1 MRKIFAIIVLLH
13 LCFIWACIHQ
23 THQERQEDKSET
35 QTIGDMELVNDIMP
49 FSKSLMDEIQKSIS
63 DTNHRMQSQIY
74 DLWFAKTDGDCCF
87 AINKTICYNSKLAKG
102 FYLIEDK
109 LIVYY
114 GTDVTCGAIM
124 EGRIDPFINRENKDG
139 CIVSCLID
147 TTLLLKECPAG
158 FPDENS
164 DEALYTLFDPYGKIF
179 KVHNCDSLELIYEGC
194 L

>member
-1 MRKIFAIIVLLH
+1 MNRKPAIIVLLLFCC
-13 LCFIWACIHQ
+13 LCGCNYGKKTNNSIVESSF
-23 THQERQEDKSET
+23 QETDDSSYIK
-35 QTIGDMELVNDIMP
+35 LP
-49 FSKSLMDEIQKSIS
+49 FNHVLMDEIHQCIS

-74 DLWFAKTDGDCCF
+74 DLWFAKTDGDCCI
-87 AINKTICYNSKLAKG
+87 AINKTICYNSKLAEG
-102 FYLIEDK
+102 FYLIDDK

>member
-1 MRKIFAIIVLLH
+1 MNRKPAIIVLLLFCC
-13 LCFIWACIHQ
+13 LCGCNYGKKTNNSIVESSF
-23 THQERQEDKSET
+23 QETDDSSYIKS
-35 QTIGDMELVNDIMP
+35 P
-49 FSKSLMDEIQKSIS
+49 FNHVLMDEIHQCIS

-102 FYLIEDK
+102 FYLIDDK

>member
-1 MRKIFAIIVLLH
+1 MNRKPAIIVLLLFCC
-13 LCFIWACIHQ
+13 LCGCNYGKKTNNSIVESSF
-23 THQERQEDKSET
+23 QETDDSSYIKS
-35 QTIGDMELVNDIMP
+35 P
-49 FSKSLMDEIQKSIS
+49 FNHVLMDEIHQCIS

-74 DLWFAKTDGDCCF
+74 DLWFAKTDGDCCI
-87 AINKTICYNSKLAKG
+87 AINKTICYNSKLAEG
-102 FYLIEDK
+102 FYLIDDK
-109 LIVYY
+109 PIVYY
-114 GTDVTCGAIM
+114 GTEVTCGAIM

>member
-1 MRKIFAIIVLLH
+1 MNRKPVIIVFLLVCC
-13 LCFIWACIHQ
+13 LYGCNFDKKTDNSIVGSIS
-23 THQERQEDKSET
+23 QETDDSLYLDNKS
-35 QTIGDMELVNDIMP
+35 P
-49 FSKSLMDEIQKSIS
+49 FNPVLMDEIHQCIS

-87 AINKTICYNSKLAKG
+87 AISKTICYHSQAAEG
-102 FYLIEDK
+102 FYLIDDK

-124 EGRIDPFINRENKDG
+124 EGRIDPFINRENKVG

>member
-1 MRKIFAIIVLLH
+1 MNRKPAIIVLLLFCC
-13 LCFIWACIHQ
+13 LCGCNYGKKTNNSIVESSF
-23 THQERQEDKSET
+23 QETDDSSYIKS
-35 QTIGDMELVNDIMP
+35 P
-49 FSKSLMDEIQKSIS
+49 FNHVLMDEIQKSIS

-102 FYLIEDK
+102 FYLIDDK

-179 KVHNCDSLELIYEGC
+179 KVHNCDSLELIYEGG

>member
-1 MRKIFAIIVLLH
+1 MNRKPAIIVLL
-13 LCFIWACIHQ
+13 LFCCLFGCNYGKKADNSIVESNF
-23 THQERQEDKSET
+23 QETDDSPYIIKS
-35 QTIGDMELVNDIMP
+35 P
-49 FSKSLMDEIQKSIS
+49 FNHVLMDEIHQSIS
-63 DTNHRMQSQIY
+63 DTNHLLQSQIY

-87 AINKTICYNSKLAKG
+87 AISTANFYHSRVAEG
-102 FYLIEDK
+102 FYIIDNK

-147 TTLLLKECPAG
+147 TTLLLKECPTG

-164 DEALYTLFDPYGKIF
+164 DEALYTQFDPYGKIF
-179 KVHNCDSLELIYEGC
+179 KVHNCDSLELIYTGF

>member
-1 MRKIFAIIVLLH
+1 MNRKPAIIVLLLFCC
-13 LCFIWACIHQ
+13 LCGCNYGKKTNNSIVESSF
-23 THQERQEDKSET
+23 QETDDSSYIKS
-35 QTIGDMELVNDIMP
+35 P
-49 FSKSLMDEIQKSIS
+49 FNHVLMDEIHQSIS
-63 DTNHRMQSQIY
+63 DTNHLLQSQIY
-74 DLWFAKTDGDCCF
+74 DLWFAKTDGDCCI
-87 AINKTICYNSKLAKG
+87 AINKTICYDSKLAEG
-102 FYLIEDK
+102 FYLIDDK

-147 TTLLLKECPAG
+147 TTLLLKECPTG

-164 DEALYTLFDPYGKIF
+164 DEALYTQFDPYGKIF
-179 KVHNCDSLELIYEGC
+179 KVHNCDSLELIYTGF

>member
-1 MRKIFAIIVLLH
+1 MRKIFAIIGLLH
-13 LCFIWACIHQ
+13 LCLIWGCIHQ
-23 THQERQEDKSET
+23 THRERQDDTSIN
-35 QTIGDMELVNDIMP
+35 QTIGDTELFNDKMP
-49 FSKSLMDEIQKSIS
+49 FSKSLVDEIQKNIS

-74 DLWFAKTDGDCCF
+74 DLWFVKTDGDCCI
-87 AINKTICYNSKLAKG
+87 AINKTICYDSKLAKG
-102 FYLIEDK
+102 FYIIDDK

-114 GTDVTCGAIM
+114 GTDGTCGAIM
-124 EGRIDPFINRENKDG
+124 EGRIDSFINRENKVG

-164 DEALYTLFDPYGKIF
+164 DEALYTQFDPYGKIY
-179 KVHNCDSLELIYEGC
+179 KVHNCDSLVLIYEGF

>member
-1 MRKIFAIIVLLH
+1 MRKIFAIIGLLH
-13 LCFIWACIHQ
+13 LCLIWGCIHQ
-23 THQERQEDKSET
+23 THRERQDDTSIN
-35 QTIGDMELVNDIMP
+35 QTIGDTELFNDKMP

-74 DLWFAKTDGDCCF
+74 DLWFVKTDGDCCI
-87 AINKTICYNSKLAKG
+87 AINKTICYDSKLAKG
-102 FYLIEDK
+102 FYIIDDK

-114 GTDVTCGAIM
+114 GTDGTCGAIM
-124 EGRIDPFINRENKDG
+124 EGRIDSFINRENKVG

-164 DEALYTLFDPYGKIF
+164 DEALYTQFDPYGKIY
-179 KVHNCDSLELIYEGC
+179 KVHNCDSLVLIYEGF

>member
-87 AINKTICYNSKLAKG
+87 AISKTICYHSQVAEG
-102 FYLIEDK
+102 FYLIDDK

-124 EGRIDPFINRENKDG
+124 EGRIDPFINRKNKVE
-139 CIVSCLID
+139 CNISCLID
-147 TTLLLKECPAG
+147 TTLLLKKCPAG

-164 DEALYTLFDPYGKIF
+164 EEALYTLFDPYGRIF

>member
-1 MRKIFAIIVLLH
+1 MLLH
-13 LCFIWACIHQ
+13 LCLIWSCIQ
-23 THQERQEDKSET
+23 QPQQENQEEKSVVLIRVDDSLSDSET
-35 QTIGDMELVNDIMP
+35 P
-49 FSKSLMDEIQKSIS
+49 FSKSLMDEIHNCIS

-87 AINKTICYNSKLAKG
+87 AISKTICYHSQAAEG
-102 FYLIEDK
+102 FYLIDDK

>member
-1 MRKIFAIIVLLH
+1 MNRKPAIIVLLLFCC
-13 LCFIWACIHQ
+13 LCGCNYGKKTNNSIVESSF
-23 THQERQEDKSET
+23 QETDDSSYIKS
-35 QTIGDMELVNDIMP
+35 P
-49 FSKSLMDEIQKSIS
+49 FNHVLMDEIHQCIS

-74 DLWFAKTDGDCCF
+74 DLWFAKTDGDCCI
-87 AINKTICYNSKLAKG
+87 AINKTICYNSKLAEG
-102 FYLIEDK
+102 FYLIDDK